1 VFHVEQGDRKEPKVP
16 SPRNIALPSKR
27 FLAGLIAGAGL
38 SVPPGAGELLIS
50 HAREVLRW
58 NRSIR
63 LTAITAPE
71 EVAVKHILDSLLLLR
86 FAPFPGRI
94 LDFGSGAGY
103 PGIPLAVALPGSR
116 VVLLE
121 SSGKKCAFLS
131 HALQGLSLGNADV
144 VHARLERRNILSL
157 GQFEHIVT
165 RATLPREEAVPLL
178 LPYLA
183 PGGRFLLMQ
192 GPRRGEGKREKPGR
206 GNSSLQG
213 AAQER
218 SVRIEL
224 PLAMGFRVIQEITNP
239 VGRLED
245 PECPGSQQTG
255 RRPGLPE

>member
-1 VFHVEQGDRKEPKVP
+1 M
-16 SPRNIALPSKR
+16 
-27 FLAGLIAGAGL
+27 
-38 SVPPGAGELLIS
+38 PPGAEGLLIS

-71 EVAVKHILDSLLLLR
+71 KVAVKHILDSLLLLR
-86 FAPFPGRI
+86 FSPFPGRI

-131 HALQGLSLGNADV
+131 HVLRKLSLGNADV
-144 VHARLERRNILSL
+144 VHARIERRNLPSI
-157 GQFEHIVT
+157 GFFEHIVT
-165 RATLPREEAVPLL
+165 RATLPQEKIVPLL

-192 GPRRGEGKREKPGR
+192 GPAEGKGKREKPR
-206 GNSSLQG
+206 GEGFPRQG
-213 AAQER
+213 APQER
-218 SVRIEL
+218 VVRFDL
-224 PLAMGFRVIQEITNP
+224 PLAMGSRVIREVP
-239 VGRLED
+239 H
-245 PECPGSQQTG
+245 P
-255 RRPGLPE
+255 

>member
-1 VFHVEQGDRKEPKVP
+1 VFHVEQGDRKEPKGP
-16 SPRNIALPSKR
+16 SSRDILLPSKGL
-27 FLAGLIAGAGL
+27 LAGLIAGAGL
-38 SVPPGAGELLIS
+38 SVPPGAEELLLS

-86 FAPFPGRI
+86 FSPFPGRI

-131 HALQGLSLGNADV
+131 HALRKLSLGNADV
-144 VHARLERRNILSL
+144 VNARLERRSL
-157 GQFEHIVT
+157 PSIGPFEHIVT
-165 RATLPREEAVPLL
+165 RGTLPQEKVVPLL

-192 GPRRGEGKREKPGR
+192 GPGEGKGKRKKPEGKD
-206 GNSSLQG
+206 SSLQG
-213 AAQER
+213 APQER
-218 SVRIEL
+218 TVRIEL
-224 PLAMGFRVIQEITNP
+224 PLAMGSRVIREIPSP
-239 VGRLED
+239 VR
-245 PECPGSQQTG
+245 
-255 RRPGLPE
+255 GL

>member
-1 VFHVEQGDRKEPKVP
+1 VEQGDRKEPKGP
-16 SPRNIALPSKR
+16 SSRDIPLPSKGL
-27 FLAGLIAGAGL
+27 LAGLIAGAGL
-38 SVPPGAGELLIS
+38 SVPPGAEELLLS

-86 FAPFPGRI
+86 FSPFPGRI

-131 HALQGLSLGNADV
+131 HALRILSLGNADV
-144 VHARLERRNILSL
+144 VNARLDRRSL
-157 GQFEHIVT
+157 PSIGPFEHIVT
-165 RATLPREEAVPLL
+165 RATLPQEKVVPLL

-192 GPRRGEGKREKPGR
+192 GPGEGKGKREKPEGKE
-206 GNSSLQG
+206 SSLQG
-213 AAQER
+213 APQER
-218 SVRIEL
+218 TVWTEL
-224 PLAMGFRVIQEITNP
+224 PLAMGSRVIREIPRPFKN
-239 VGRLED
+239 
-245 PECPGSQQTG
+245 PECPGSQPTR
-255 RRPGLPE
+255 RRPE